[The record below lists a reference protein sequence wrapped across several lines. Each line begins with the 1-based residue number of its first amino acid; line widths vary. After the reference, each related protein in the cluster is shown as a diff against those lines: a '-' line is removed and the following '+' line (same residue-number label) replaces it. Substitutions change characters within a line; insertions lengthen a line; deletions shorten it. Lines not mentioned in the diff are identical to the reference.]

1 MQRELSDTMRDF
13 STTTTTMI
21 SFSKL
26 ENNVDNARLTPELK
40 WQKAQIF
47 TVCTS
52 ITLNGTESTRYVLGV
67 LVRCGQYIVHHAKRG
82 ARTYWYMFENRRKN
96 TPAVAH
102 VFKTLCTISTTQARV
117 QPPNGC
123 RLLLVT
129 SSVGVPLRAGRANI
143 LHLSISPP
151 AHRACA
157 PLRTSDQITLT
168 WH

>member
-67 LVRCGQYIVHHAKRG
+67 LVRCGQYIESIMPNEVPEPTGICLKIGENIRPPS
-82 ARTYWYMFENRRKN
+82 RTYSK
-96 TPAVAH
+96 
-102 VFKTLCTISTTQARV
+102 LCA
-117 QPPNGC
+117 
-123 RLLLVT
+123 LLVPPKPESNRQT
-129 SSVGVPLRAGRANI
+129 AVG
-143 LHLSISPP
+143 
-151 AHRACA
+151 CF
-157 PLRTSDQITLT
+157 
-168 WH
+168 